1 MNRIGFIILI
11 SVAFLLIILAFYNY
25 YNKEKEEI
33 RERINDSP
41 SFNPC
46 QMGCLQLLQKNG
58 VCTNQN
64 IKDIN
69 AGLDASAGEECLFSY
84 IGCNVQNCC
93 TTECKEECPSSI
105 DQDQENQTNS
115 LNILQNLV
123 YLLDEFP
130 YIAFA

>member
-1 MNRIGFIILI
+1 MNRIVFIFLTFF
-11 SVAFLLIILAFYNY
+11 SFLLIILAFYNY
-25 YNKEKEEI
+25 CNKEEEFKEG
-33 RERINDSP
+33 INDSP

-69 AGLDASAGEECLFSY
+69 AGLDASAGQECLFSY

-93 TTECKEECPSSI
+93 TTQCKEECPSSI
-105 DQDQENQTNS
+105 DQDQEDQTNS